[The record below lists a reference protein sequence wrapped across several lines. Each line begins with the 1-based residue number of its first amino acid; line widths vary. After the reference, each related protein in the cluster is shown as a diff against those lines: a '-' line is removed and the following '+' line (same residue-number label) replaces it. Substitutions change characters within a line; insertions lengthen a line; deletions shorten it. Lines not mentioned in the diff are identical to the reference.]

1 MKDAAK
7 SRTQLIEELKKLRSH
22 VSKLETSLAN
32 LERTKERLQASEEKI
47 RNLIEIL
54 PIGIG
59 LSTPGAEG
67 RIVDVNSTLLKIF
80 GYDSKEE
87 FLKVP
92 ASAHYCDPK
101 ERERFS
107 ELRKKGPVRNYETR
121 FKRKDGSVFWA
132 SVSSIP
138 QKIDS
143 RTLQFINVFE
153 DITERKSAQERLLRQ
168 RNELKARSQI
178 IGSILKSF
186 DLDERLNTIL
196 DEVMKFLGVEMGA
209 IHLATGNELM
219 LRCWRGIPDRMREHI
234 SILPL
239 EDVNYMPKKPQ
250 VFHERLDEQGKMF
263 DFAKREKIQSLAI
276 LPIKIERS
284 YLKKKEKKA
293 LRLGTI
299 MLASRHYEVLSPEDI
314 RALEAM
320 AEQLAL
326 AIDHS
331 ASFHNASKRLTR
343 LEVIREIDRAIL
355 SHISIKEILK
365 ILVSLVP
372 KELGPDA
379 VAVSLLNGEKSKTKV
394 FTIRF
399 PNGTI
404 VEEESF
410 SIADSLL
417 HWYVTRQEPVVI
429 YDISQD
435 PRIQMHREY
444 IRKNRLCSYLGVP
457 LVVEKKT
464 IGILH
469 ILTCVP
475 KVFMA
480 EDIEFFKTL
489 GGQAAIALKSAS
501 LFEEL
506 RESEE
511 KFHTIAA
518 AANDAIVLTDI
529 DGKISFWNKGAER
542 IFGYT
547 SREAIGRDYKSLI
560 VPDRFKDSYEKGFAR
575 FKKLGKPP
583 FTENTIERETLSKD
597 GITIPIELSL
607 STIKLKDRW
616 YVLEII
622 RDITERKYAEKIMRR
637 LVTVVRDSNDAIIV
651 QDLDGS
657 IISWNRGAERMYGYS
672 EEEIIGKN
680 IAEIVPEENRA
691 EADELITRILSGK
704 LIKSL
709 ETKRLTKSG
718 QILDVWLTISPL
730 VDEHG
735 NIVAIS
741 CTERDI
747 TERKK
752 STERFKEALV
762 ATVNALT
769 SAVEARDPYTSGH
782 QQRVTALAC
791 AMGEE
796 MGLSQERIE
805 GIRLAGLIHDVGK
818 ISIPTEILTKPAKL
832 NEAEISIIRM
842 HPRVGFDILKD
853 IDFPWPVA
861 QIVLQHHERMLGDGY
876 PAGIS
881 GDEILPEAR
890 ILAVADVVE
899 AMYSHR
905 PYRPS
910 LGIEKALQEISKNRG
925 ILYDPQ
931 AVDAC
936 MELFLRKGYKFE
948 KE

>member
-1 MKDAAK
+1 MKDVAK
-7 SRTQLIEELKKLRSH
+7 SKTQLIEELRKLRSR
-22 VSKLETSLAN
+22 VSELETSQTD
-32 LERTKERLQASEEKI
+32 LERTKEKLQASEEKI

-54 PIGIG
+54 PMGIG
-59 LSTPGAEG
+59 LSTPGAKEK
-67 RIVDVNSTLLKIF
+67 IADVNSTLLKIF

-87 FLKVP
+87 FLKLP
-92 ASAHYCDPK
+92 ASVHYCDPK
-101 ERERFS
+101 ERKRFS
-107 ELRKKGPVRNYETR
+107 ELRKKGPVRNYEAQ
-121 FKRKDGSVFWA
+121 FKRKDGSVFWG

-143 RTLQFINVFE
+143 KRLQLINVFE
-153 DITERKSAQERLLRQ
+153 DITERKLAEEALRRQ
-168 RNELKARSQI
+168 RDELEARAQI
-178 IGSILKSF
+178 IGAILKTF
-186 DLDERLNTIL
+186 DFEERLKTIL

-219 LRCWRGIPDRMREHI
+219 LRFWRGIPDRMRIHI

-284 YLKKKEKKA
+284 YLKKEKKA

-299 MLASRHYEVLSPEDI
+299 MLASRRYEVLSPEDI

-343 LEVIREIDRAIL
+343 LEVLREIDRAIL

-372 KELGPDA
+372 KEMGADA
-379 VAVSLLNGEKSKTKV
+379 VAVSLLDGEKSKTKV

-417 HWYVTRQEPVVI
+417 HWYVARQEPVVI

-469 ILTCVP
+469 ILTCEP

-489 GGQAAIALKSAS
+489 GGQAAIALKSAF

-506 RESEE
+506 GESEE
-511 KFHTIAA
+511 KFHTMAA
-518 AANDAIVLTDI
+518 AANDAVVLTDS
-529 DGKISFWNKGAER
+529 DGRISFWNKGAER

-547 SREAIGRDYKSLI
+547 SREAIGQDYKSLI
-560 VPDRFKDSYEKGFAR
+560 VPGRFKDSYEKGFAR
-575 FKKLGKPP
+575 FKKSGKPP
-583 FTENTIERETLSKD
+583 FTEKTIEREALRKD
-597 GITIPIELSL
+597 GTTIPIELSL
-607 STIKLKDRW
+607 STVKLKDRW

-622 RDITERKYAEKIMRR
+622 RDITERKHAEKIMRR
-637 LVTVVRDSNDAIIV
+637 LATVVRDSNDAIIV
-651 QDLDGS
+651 HDLDGS
-657 IISWNRGAERMYGYS
+657 IISWNKGAERMYGYS

-691 EADELITRILSGK
+691 EADEWITRILSGK
-704 LIKSL
+704 LIESL
-709 ETKRLTKSG
+709 ETKRLTKGG

-730 VDEHG
+730 FDERG

-796 MGLSQERIE
+796 MGLPQEKIE

-842 HPRVGFDILKD
+842 HPQVGFDILKD